1 MNLFLNQRAVSL
13 AKYIIKTGQTVR
25 QTAVVYGIS
34 KSTVHNDVSI
44 KLRKIDAKLYEKAS
58 VILAKNFQEK
68 HLRGGESTRKKYLLK
83 NNLAGKIIKK

>member
-13 AKYIIKTGQTVR
+13 GKYILKTGQTVR

-44 KLRKIDAKLYEKAS
+44 KLRKIDAKLYERVS
-58 VILAKNFQEK
+58 VVLAKNFQEK
-68 HLRGGESTRKKYLLK
+68 HLRGGEATKRKYLLAPFYS
-83 NNLAGKIIKK
+83 L